1 MTLAPSAP
9 GSAMEVTTRVFGGR
23 TYGDLNGVRIVLAFF
38 NTLTI
43 LALASRAFAFYYA
56 LQCFVAINVSKKPL
70 EKLAM
75 RLLAAV
81 LIFIAV
87 FSVPAG

>member
-1 MTLAPSAP
+1 M
-9 GSAMEVTTRVFGGR
+9 
-23 TYGDLNGVRIVLAFF
+23 
-38 NTLTI
+38 
-43 LALASRAFAFYYA
+43 
-56 LQCFVAINVSKKPL
+56 QCFVAINVSKKPL